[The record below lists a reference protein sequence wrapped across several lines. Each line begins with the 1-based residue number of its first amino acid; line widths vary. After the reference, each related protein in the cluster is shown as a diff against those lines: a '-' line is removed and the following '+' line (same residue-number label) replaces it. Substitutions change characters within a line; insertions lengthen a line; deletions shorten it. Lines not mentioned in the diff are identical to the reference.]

1 MKRFA
6 LLTPLF
12 LTLAVSACQ
21 NRNAVPLGAD
31 FGEAMHHNA
40 SVQIINPDPAP
51 ADKSAPDFDGVRA
64 SGAVKRYETGNVTPP
79 SPEKTG
85 GKNK

>member
-31 FGEAMHHNA
+31 FGEAVHHNM
-40 SVQIINPDPAP
+40 SVQVINPDPAP
-51 ADKSAPDFDGVRA
+51 ADKGVPAFDGVRA
-64 SGAVKRYETGNVTPP
+64 SGVAKRYETGNVTPP
-79 SPEKTG
+79 SPETTG
-85 GKNK
+85 GKSK